1 MRVYTNDLRQ
11 WEWNPGQEESGERVT
26 LPFVFVRTQT
36 GEKRLLIG
44 GASGCKMVLAKRQT
58 WGRKEVRHVLNRF
71 EKGQGL
77 VEYALI
83 LALIAIVVFAAL
95 ALLGT
100 KLQNKYGTFT
110 NSFP

>member
-1 MRVYTNDLRQ
+1 MIER
-11 WEWNPGQEESGERVT
+11 ESGCTMNVIDGQ
-26 LPFVFVRTQT
+26 LNSA
-36 GEKRLLIG
+36 G
-44 GASGCKMVLAKRQT
+44 
-58 WGRKEVRHVLNRF
+58 KEVRHVLNRF
-71 EKGQGL
+71 ERGQGL

-100 KLQNKYGTFT
+100 KVQNKYNQLN